1 MSSTIEAVR
10 APVTDRRTDIRNIA
24 IIAHVDHGKTTL
36 VDGLL
41 KQAHVYRDSAAA
53 AAAGTLIM
61 DSNEL
66 ERERGITILAKNT
79 AIHYEGVKI
88 NVIDTPGHA
97 DFGGEVER
105 VLNMADGC
113 LLLVDAVEGPMPQT
127 RFVLSKALALGL
139 RPIVVIN
146 KIDRPSAR
154 PAEVL
159 SMTQDLFLDLATD
172 EAQLDFPT
180 IYTIAK
186 LGVAGTSPDALA
198 DDLRPLFE
206 AILEHVPA
214 PRVEA
219 DAPLRLLVTT
229 LDYDSHRGRIAIGR
243 LTHGEIAAG
252 QPVALVRADGT
263 VAGTPRLSWLATF
276 EGLGRREVER
286 ASAGDIV
293 ALAGVPDVTIGDTLA
308 DPADPGALP
317 SIAVE
322 EPTLQLTFGVN
333 TSPFAGRDGT
343 PLTSRQLSARLERET
358 ETNVSLRVRPTE
370 SADIFEVAGRGEL
383 HLSVLIETMRREGA
397 EFQVSRPEVIVKE
410 IDGARHEPFEAV
422 TIDTDEGSVG
432 TVTELLG
439 PRRAQMTNLVH
450 DDAGRVRIEF
460 EVPTRGLIGFR
471 NLFLTATRGEGVM
484 SSLLIGYRP
493 WAGPI
498 GHGRN
503 GALIAHETGTALSY
517 GIAAAQERGMTF
529 IEPGEEVYEGMIVGV
544 NAKDNDLVVNVCK
557 GKKLTNM
564 RASTADI
571 DVRLTPP
578 IKQSL
583 EQALDFLADD
593 ELLEVTPKHARL
605 RKRLLQEHE
614 RARAKK
620 QAGTRGR

>member
-1 MSSTIEAVR
+1 MTATDTATIQ
-10 APVTDRRTDIRNIA
+10 APVRIDIRNVA

-41 KQAHVYRDSAAA
+41 KQAHVFRDPD
-53 AAAGTLIM
+53 AAGTLIM

-88 NVIDTPGHA
+88 NIIDTPGHA

-127 RFVLSKALALGL
+127 RFVLTRALELGL

-154 PAEVL
+154 PEEVL
-159 SMTQDLFLDLATD
+159 ALTQDLFLDLATD
-172 EAQLDFPT
+172 ADQLDFPT

-206 AILEHVPA
+206 AILDHVPA
-214 PRVEA
+214 PRAEI
-219 DAPLRLLVTT
+219 DAPLRMLVTT
-229 LDYDSHRGRIAIGR
+229 LDYDPHRGRIAIGR
-243 LTHGEIAAG
+243 VAQGRLTAG
-252 QPVALVRADGT
+252 QQVALVRAGEA
-263 VAGTPRLSWLATF
+263 AGGPAKLTWLATF
-276 EGLGRREVER
+276 EGLGRREVGAAE
-286 ASAGDIV
+286 AGDIV
-293 ALAGVPDVTIGDTLA
+293 AVAGVAGVTIGDTLA
-308 DPADPGALP
+308 DPAEPGALP

-322 EPTLQLTFGVN
+322 EPTLQLTFAVN

-343 PLTSRQLSARLERET
+343 PLTSRQLKARLDREL

-370 SADIFEVAGRGEL
+370 SADVFEVAGRGEL
-383 HLSVLIETMRREGA
+383 HLSILIEMMRREGA
-397 EFQVSRPEVIVKE
+397 EFQVSRPEVITKE
-410 IDGARHEPFEAV
+410 IDGRLHEPFEAV
-422 TIDTDEGSVG
+422 TTDTDEGSVG
-432 TVTELLG
+432 VVTDLLG
-439 PRRAQMTNLVH
+439 PRRATMTNLVH
-450 DDAGRVRIEF
+450 DGTGRVRIEF

-484 SSLLIGYRP
+484 SSLLLGYRP

-498 GHGRN
+498 GTTRN
-503 GALIAHETGTALSY
+503 GALIAHETGTAVTY
-517 GIAAAQERGMTF
+517 GLLAAQQRGMTF
-529 IEPGEEVYEGMIVGV
+529 IEPGEEVYEGQIVGLH
-544 NAKDNDLVVNVCK
+544 ARENDLVVNVCK
-557 GKKLTNM
+557 EKKLTNM
-564 RASTADI
+564 RSSTAEI

-578 IKQSL
+578 LRLSL
-583 EQALDFLADD
+583 EQALDFLAED

-605 RKRLLQEHE
+605 RKRLLLEHE

-620 QAGTRGR
+620 QAASRGR

>member
-1 MSSTIEAVR
+1 MTATDTATIQ
-10 APVTDRRTDIRNIA
+10 APVRTDIRNVA

-41 KQAHVYRDSAAA
+41 KQAHVFRDPD
-53 AAAGTLIM
+53 AAGTLIM

-88 NVIDTPGHA
+88 NIIDTPGHA

-127 RFVLSKALALGL
+127 RFVLTRALELGL

-154 PAEVL
+154 PEEVL
-159 SMTQDLFLDLATD
+159 ALTQDLFLDLATD
-172 EAQLDFPT
+172 ADQLDFPT

-206 AILEHVPA
+206 AILDHVPA
-214 PRVEA
+214 PRAEI
-219 DAPLRLLVTT
+219 DAPLRMLVTT
-229 LDYDSHRGRIAIGR
+229 LDYDPHRGRIAIGR
-243 LTHGEIAAG
+243 VAQGRLTAG
-252 QPVALVRADGT
+252 QQVALVRAGET
-263 VAGTPRLSWLATF
+263 AGGPAKLTWLATF
-276 EGLGRREVER
+276 EGLGRREVGAAE
-286 ASAGDIV
+286 AGDIV
-293 ALAGVPDVTIGDTLA
+293 AVAGVAGVTIGDTLA
-308 DPADPGALP
+308 DPAEPGALP

-322 EPTLQLTFGVN
+322 EPTLQLTFAVN

-343 PLTSRQLSARLERET
+343 PLTSRQLKARLDREL

-370 SADIFEVAGRGEL
+370 SADVFEVAGRGEL
-383 HLSVLIETMRREGA
+383 HLSILIETMRREGA
-397 EFQVSRPEVIVKE
+397 EFQVSRPEVITKE
-410 IDGARHEPFEAV
+410 IDGRLHEPFEAV

-432 TVTELLG
+432 VVTDLLG
-439 PRRAQMTNLVH
+439 PRRATMTNLVH
-450 DDAGRVRIEF
+450 DGTGRVRIEF

-484 SSLLIGYRP
+484 SSLLLGYRP

-498 GHGRN
+498 GTTRN
-503 GALIAHETGTALSY
+503 GALIAHETGTAVTY
-517 GIAAAQERGMTF
+517 GLLAAQQRGMTF
-529 IEPGEEVYEGMIVGV
+529 IEPGEEVYEGQIVGLH
-544 NAKDNDLVVNVCK
+544 ARENDLVVNVCK
-557 GKKLTNM
+557 EKKLTNM
-564 RASTADI
+564 RSSTAEI

-578 IKQSL
+578 LRLSL
-583 EQALDFLADD
+583 EQALDFLAED

-605 RKRLLQEHE
+605 RKRLLLEHE

-620 QAGTRGR
+620 QAASRGR

>member
-1 MSSTIEAVR
+1 MTATDTATIQ
-10 APVTDRRTDIRNIA
+10 APVRTDIRNVA

-41 KQAHVYRDSAAA
+41 KQAHVFRDPD
-53 AAAGTLIM
+53 AAGTLIM

-88 NVIDTPGHA
+88 NIIDTPGHA

-127 RFVLSKALALGL
+127 RFVLTRALELGL

-154 PAEVL
+154 PEEVL
-159 SMTQDLFLDLATD
+159 ALTQDLFLDLATD
-172 EAQLDFPT
+172 ADQLDFPT

-206 AILEHVPA
+206 AILDHVPA
-214 PRVEA
+214 PRAEI
-219 DAPLRLLVTT
+219 DAPLRMLLTT
-229 LDYDSHRGRIAIGR
+229 LDYDPHRGRIAIGR
-243 LTHGEIAAG
+243 VAQGRLTAG
-252 QPVALVRADGT
+252 QQVALVRAGEA
-263 VAGTPRLSWLATF
+263 AGGPAKLTWLATF
-276 EGLGRREVER
+276 EGLGRREVGAAE
-286 ASAGDIV
+286 AGDIV
-293 ALAGVPDVTIGDTLA
+293 AVAGVAGVTIGDTLA
-308 DPADPGALP
+308 DPAEPGALP

-322 EPTLQLTFGVN
+322 EPTLQLTFAVN

-343 PLTSRQLSARLERET
+343 PLTSRQLKARLDREL

-370 SADIFEVAGRGEL
+370 SADVFEVAGRGEL
-383 HLSVLIETMRREGA
+383 HLSILIETMRREGA
-397 EFQVSRPEVIVKE
+397 EFQVSRPEVITKE
-410 IDGARHEPFEAV
+410 IDGRLHEPFEAV
-422 TIDTDEGSVG
+422 TTDTDEGSVG
-432 TVTELLG
+432 VVTDLLG
-439 PRRAQMTNLVH
+439 PRRATMTNLVH
-450 DDAGRVRIEF
+450 DGTGRVRIEF

-484 SSLLIGYRP
+484 SSLLLGYRP

-498 GHGRN
+498 GTTRN
-503 GALIAHETGTALSY
+503 GALIAHETGTAVTY
-517 GIAAAQERGMTF
+517 GLLAAQQRGMTF
-529 IEPGEEVYEGMIVGV
+529 IEPGEEVYEGQIVGLH
-544 NAKDNDLVVNVCK
+544 ARENDLVVNVCK
-557 GKKLTNM
+557 EKKLTNM
-564 RASTADI
+564 RSSTAEI

-578 IKQSL
+578 LRLSL
-583 EQALDFLADD
+583 EQALDFLAED

-605 RKRLLQEHE
+605 RKRLLLEHE

-620 QAGTRGR
+620 QAASRGR

>member
-1 MSSTIEAVR
+1 MTITM
-10 APVTDRRTDIRNIA
+10 APVRTDLRNVA

-41 KQAHVYRDSAAA
+41 KQAHVFRDPD
-53 AAAGTLIM
+53 AAGTLIM

-66 ERERGITILAKNT
+66 ERERGITILSKNT
-79 AIHYEGVKI
+79 AIGYEGVKI
-88 NVIDTPGHA
+88 NIIDTPGHA

-127 RFVLSKALALGL
+127 RFVLTKALALGL

-159 SMTQDLFLDLATD
+159 SLTQDLFLDLATD
-172 EAQLDFPT
+172 ESQLDFPT
-180 IYTIAK
+180 IYAIAK
-186 LGVAGTSPDALA
+186 QGIAGRSPDAMA
-198 DDLRPLFE
+198 DDFSPLFQ

-214 PRVEA
+214 PQADV
-219 DAPLRLLVTT
+219 DAPLRLLITT

-243 LTHGEIAAG
+243 ITQGRITSG
-252 QPVALVRADGT
+252 QQVALVRADGT
-263 VAGTPRLSWLATF
+263 STNSKLTWLATYD
-276 EGLGRREVER
+276 GLGRREVAES
-286 ASAGDIV
+286 AAGDIV
-293 ALAGVPDVTIGDTLA
+293 ALAGISQGTIGDTIA
-308 DPADPGALP
+308 DPANPGALP

-333 TSPFAGRDGT
+333 TSPFAGRDGN
-343 PLTSRQLSARLERET
+343 PLTSRQLKARLDREI
-358 ETNVSLRVRPTE
+358 ETNVSLRIRDTE
-370 SADIFEVAGRGEL
+370 SADTFEVAGRGEL
-383 HLSVLIETMRREGA
+383 HLSILVETMRREGS
-397 EFQVSRPEVIVKE
+397 EFQVSRPEVITKE
-410 IDGARHEPFEAV
+410 IDGHRSEPFEAV
-422 TIDTDEGSVG
+422 TIDVPEESIGM
-432 TVTELLG
+432 VTELLG
-439 PRRAQMTNLVH
+439 PRRATMTNLVH
-450 DDAGRVRIEF
+450 DDTGRARLEF

-471 NLFLTATRGEGVM
+471 NLFLTATRGEGIM
-484 SSLLIGYRP
+484 SGLLTGYRP

-498 GHGRN
+498 GTTRN
-503 GALIAHETGTALSY
+503 GALIAHETGPALSY
-517 GIAAAQERGMTF
+517 GLAAAQERGMTF
-529 IEPGEEVYEGMIVGV
+529 IDPGEEVYEGMIVGL
-544 NAKDNDLVVNVCK
+544 NAKDVDLTVNVCK

-564 RASTADI
+564 RASTSDI

-578 IKQSL
+578 LRMSL

-605 RKRLLQEHE
+605 RKRLLIENE

-620 QAGTRGR
+620 QSGGGSRR